1 MIIPGAWLVVV
12 GGIILVVVLVG
23 AVADFLI
30 GLRR

>member
-1 MIIPGAWLVVV
+1 MIFPGTWLIVIGVL
-12 GGIILVVVLVG
+12 ILVVVLVG